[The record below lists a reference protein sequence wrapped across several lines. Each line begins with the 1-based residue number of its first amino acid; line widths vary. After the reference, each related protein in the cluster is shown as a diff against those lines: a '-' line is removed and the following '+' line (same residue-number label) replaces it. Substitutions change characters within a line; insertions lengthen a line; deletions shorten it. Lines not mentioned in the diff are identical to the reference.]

1 MSEDFEERHGL
12 AGGRRTWG
20 GMGGHVGAPHV
31 EVA

>member
-1 MSEDFEERHGL
+1 MSEDFEERHGV
-12 AGGRRTWG
+12 AGARRTLG